1 MKIQKIFISAL
12 LAVSPLLGYAQ
23 SDYIPGGYKLVWQ
36 DNFDGDQLDENNWNI
51 EVNGDGGGNQE
62 LQYYRRENVAVADGG
77 VPSSRR
83 RRRVAQS
90 RRLRGRNACRQNGGF
105 AAEKQKNPR
114 KQSGIQAVFA

>member
-62 LQYYRRENVAVADGG
+62 LQYYRRENVAVADGKL
-77 VPSSRR
+77 VLTARR
-83 RRRVAQS
+83 ENYGGKQFTSGRV
-90 RRLRGRNACRQNGGF
+90 NTQN
-105 AAEKQKNPR
+105 
-114 KQSGIQAVFA
+114 